1 MRGKEAGGK
10 KQCKV
15 ITVQDPIYGFKD
27 MSESFNFWEDVWQ

>member
-10 KQCKV
+10 KTCKV
-15 ITVQDPIYGFKD
+15 ITVKDPIYGFKD